1 MFMRLSEIV
10 RRHLGWCPNARSF
23 ETAPAARVNTPVS
36 INLPSPDGGEG
47 RPGRI
52 DRGFRLAAGSIKILI
67 RNLRLLW
74 FSFLTGLVM
83 IFSLA
88 TNLYIQVASG
98 TNPFVGTGLVTNS
111 PEILIAKGS
120 LLWFAL
126 TYVTTFIS
134 AFLNYFLLAGLII
147 CVSFILS
154 GKTISLRE
162 GLSRA
167 WDHRVYLAGWSAVG
181 ALIGTASAIIMYSV
195 TGSIPVMVL
204 AMAAIF
210 LFFALTMFVLPAIVI
225 DNRGLVHAISDSLSL
240 FRKMWGEII
249 VCFGIFFLI
258 LFVLYVI
265 FLIPIIFIGFSSE
278 STASAGFA
286 VILTMLV
293 MIVLMFIGSTILGI
307 ATLGL
312 YTTGRNGS
320 LPQAFGDVK
329 EGVPVYPVRV

>member
-10 RRHLGWCPNARSF
+10 RRHLGWCPNARSVGP
-23 ETAPAARVNTPVS
+23 APGARVNEPVS
-36 INLPSPDGGEG
+36 IDLPSPDGGEG

-52 DRGFRLAAGSIKILI
+52 DTGFRLAVGSIKILL

-74 FSFLTGLVM
+74 FSLLTGIVM

-111 PEILIAKGS
+111 PEVLIAKGS
-120 LLWFAL
+120 LLWFVL
-126 TYVTTFIS
+126 TYVTTFITT
-134 AFLNYFLLAGLII
+134 FLNYFLLAGLIL
-147 CVSFILS
+147 CVSFIQS

-181 ALIGTASAIIMYSV
+181 ALIGTASAVIMYSM
-195 TGSIPVMVL
+195 TGSMMVL
-204 AMAAIF
+204 FLAIAAIF

-225 DNRGLVHAISDSLSL
+225 DNRGLVPAIGDSLSL
-240 FRKMWGEII
+240 FRKMWGEIF

-258 LFVLYVI
+258 LFVVYFI
-265 FLIPIIFIGFSSE
+265 FLIPIILIGFSPE

-312 YTTGRNGS
+312 YTTGRSGS
-320 LPQAFGDVK
+320 LPQGFGDIK
-329 EGVPVYPVRV
+329 EDTPV

>member
-1 MFMRLSEIV
+1 MFMRCSEIV

-23 ETAPAARVNTPVS
+23 ETAPVARVNVPVS
-36 INLPSPDGGEG
+36 IDLPSPDGGEG

-52 DRGFRLAAGSIKILI
+52 DTGFRLAMGSIKILL

-74 FSFLTGLVM
+74 FSLLTSLVM

-98 TNPFVGTGLVTNS
+98 TNPFPGTDLVTNS
-111 PEILIAKGS
+111 PEVLVAKGS

-154 GKTISLRE
+154 GKTISLKE
-162 GLSRA
+162 GLVRA
-167 WDHRVYLAGWSAVG
+167 WDHRISLAGWSAVG
-181 ALIGTASAIIMYSV
+181 ALIGTVSAVIMYIL
-195 TGSIPVMVL
+195 TGSMPLMIL
-204 AMAAIF
+204 AIAAIF
-210 LFFALTMFVLPAIVI
+210 LFCVLTIFVLPAIVI
-225 DNRGLVHAISDSLSL
+225 DNRRLVPAIRDSLSL
-240 FRKMWGEII
+240 FRKIWGEVL

-258 LFVLYVI
+258 LVVLYVV
-265 FLIPIIFIGFSSE
+265 FLIPIILIGFSSG
-278 STASAGFA
+278 STASVGFA

-329 EGVPVYPVRV
+329 ENIPV